1 MPARLL
7 ESREESN
14 TININDGD
22 GRARV
27 THKRGNK
34 LDLYQLFCNINH
46 DSLSP
51 HTPPSPSRPREKSSV
66 LPTTPPT
73 PARPN
78 PAASSSTPTTIPSIM
93 RPLTHQLSPLQVSG
107 VPPEPPL
114 EWDWDTE
121 HEDRRAEAKADA
133 AVHNATP
140 FQVDRKLLK
149 DIVQERMGT
158 QVARIKYLG
167 AGTFHK
173 GYLVTLVD
181 RRELVARVARRFMP
195 RLKTESEVATM
206 HYLRQHTSIPVP
218 EVYHYDSNPYNRL
231 GGEFILM
238 SKASGIPLSKV
249 FHAIPHNTLIA
260 LMENIAMLVIP
271 LFGHH
276 FPMIG
281 SLYDGS
287 SPSDHTT
294 ADFSS
299 SLPTPTPGTYERQT
313 DIHDALTRLADAS
326 RETHV
331 GPIISWP
338 FFGSGRG
345 DLAHPAELNRGPW
358 RSAHAYLHACAD
370 REVRGVVAENEGKAA
385 PHKLH
390 LDPDEIETSRHHK
403 VGALPDDRSDTSD
416 EWDWEESEAEWDGPG
431 ATMYQDYRRMQR
443 TTFLVAHLAQREER
457 VKAEMAR
464 FLRMME
470 RLGVVAHGEGDGGG
484 GEGDRGG
491 AEELFSIDC
500 HDLNLENVFVDE
512 NDNSKITCII
522 DWESTTARPLWACAH
537 VPSFLQNSPFTAKLF
552 LATVEKL
559 ARNPPTPTVLIRG
572 TPFSVAGLAASWLHH
587 QTTGARLRMAHRC
600 IEWDGWE
607 EGLVD
612 SILGPEDQEEDWFKE
627 WREEGHEHDDR
638 DHDHEHED
646 PANSHQAQEEEFTS
660 HSPVASISPSLTAL
674 RVSTNGDS
682 DVDALLR
689 RTCKLGVNG
698 AAANG
703 NGTANG
709 NGNGVPVA
717 KVVVAVEKEREKLLN
732 ATGDFCGGRG
742 GELGRRLE
750 AWLYVNGDG
759 DGRVD
764 LGRRWKGDEED

>member
-7 ESREESN
+7 ESPGESN
-14 TININDGD
+14 TINDGNS
-22 GRARV
+22 RAMTRV
-27 THKRGNK
+27 VHKWGNK

-51 HTPPSPSRPREKSSV
+51 RAPLSLSKTREKSLV
-66 LPTTPPT
+66 LPPT
-73 PARPN
+73 PPRQAHPRS
-78 PAASSSTPTTIPSIM
+78 AASSSSPSM
-93 RPLTHQLSPLQVSG
+93 TRRLTQELPPLQVSG
-107 VPPEPPL
+107 SSQETPL

-121 HEDRRAEAKADA
+121 HEDRRAEARADA

-158 QVARIKYLG
+158 QVARIKFLG

-173 GYLVTLVD
+173 GYLVILVD

-218 EVYHYDSNPYNRL
+218 EVYHYDANPYNRL

-238 SKASGIPLSKV
+238 SKASGIPLSQV
-249 FHAIPHNTLIA
+249 FHSMPHNTLVA

-287 SPSDHTT
+287 SPSNHTA

-299 SLPTPTPGTYERQT
+299 SLPTPTPATYQRQM
-313 DIHDALTRLADAS
+313 DIHDALTRLADAE
-326 RETHV
+326 RDTHI
-331 GPIISWP
+331 GPIVSWP

-345 DLAHPAELNRGPW
+345 DLAHPSELNRGPW

-370 REVRGVVAENEGKAA
+370 REISGVVLENEGKAA

-390 LDPDEIETSRHHK
+390 LDPDEIQTSRHHR
-403 VGALPDDRSDTSD
+403 VGALPDDCSDASD

-443 TTFLVAHLAQREER
+443 TTFLVAHLAEREER

-484 GEGDRGG
+484 GESDRGG

-522 DWESTTARPLWACAH
+522 DWESTTTRPLWACAH

-552 LATVEKL
+552 RATVEKL
-559 ARNPPTPTVLIRG
+559 ARNPPIPNVLIRG

-587 QTTGARLRMAHRC
+587 ETTGARLRMAHRC

-627 WREEGHEHDDR
+627 WQEEGHEHDD
-638 DHDHEHED
+638 HDHEHENDD
-646 PANSHQAQEEEFTS
+646 PAIDNDRQAREEEYTS
-660 HSPVASISPSLTAL
+660 QSPVASISPSLIAL

-682 DVDALLR
+682 DVDAMPR
-689 RTCKLGVNG
+689 RLPITKS

-703 NGTANG
+703 NGAGTG
-709 NGNGVPVA
+709 NGLPVA

-750 AWLYVNGDG
+750 AWLYVNGDA

-764 LGRRWKGDEED
+764 LARRWEGDEED